1 MENKVVEMT
10 KQTFQGEKSSKTR
23 IITKILNGAIKLWL
37 RSQLS
42 QVYKLEISVDTDD
55 QQLLSGRI
63 PRVSILATK
72 AVYQGIHITRVQLI
86 AQDIHINLGSV
97 IRGQPL
103 RLLSVVH
110 VFGELVINELELNSS
125 LSSPLLSNAINET
138 VLKTIPELGKKYQS
152 IFWNE
157 IALHNQGFI
166 LQGVTQS
173 AGQSESL
180 EVRAKLQLVS
190 GQEIKL
196 TLYKDIYSPW
206 QPGKSE
212 AYPIEEC
219 LHLGSDVDLEELSL
233 ESGQISCRGKIN
245 VNP

>member
-1 MENKVVEMT
+1 MT
-10 KQTFQGEKSSKTR
+10 ERTSDGEKTSKTR
-23 IITKILNGAIKLWL
+23 IVTKILNAAIKLWL

-42 QVYKLEISVDTDD
+42 QVSELEISVDTDD

-63 PRVSILATK
+63 PKVSILATK
-72 AVYQGIHITRVQLI
+72 AVYQGIHITRVQLT
-86 AQDIHINLGSV
+86 AQDIHVNLGSV

-103 RLLSVVH
+103 RLLSVVP
-110 VFGELVINELELNSS
+110 VFGELLINALELNSS
-125 LSSPLLSNAINET
+125 LSSSLLSTAINET
-138 VLKTIPELGKKYQS
+138 VLKTIPELAKKYQS

-166 LQGVTQS
+166 LQGVAQS

-180 EVRAKLQLVS
+180 EIRAKLELVS
-190 GQEIKL
+190 GQQIKL
-196 TLYKDIYSPW
+196 TLYKDIYSLW
-206 QPGKSE
+206 QPAESE
-212 AYPIEEC
+212 IGHIEEF

-233 ESGQISCRGKIN
+233 ESAQIFCRGKIN

>member
-1 MENKVVEMT
+1 MT
-10 KQTFQGEKSSKTR
+10 KRTFQGEKSSKTR
-23 IITKILNGAIKLWL
+23 IITKILNAAIKLWL

-42 QVYKLEISVDTDD
+42 EVSELEIKVDTDD

-63 PRVSILATK
+63 PKVSILATK
-72 AVYQGIHITRVQLI
+72 AVYQGIHITRVQLT
-86 AQDIHINLGSV
+86 AQEIHVNLGSV

-103 RLLSVVH
+103 RLLSVVP
-110 VFGELVINELELNSS
+110 VFGELLINEVELNSS
-125 LSSPLLSNAINET
+125 LPSPLLSHAIKET

-157 IALHNQGFI
+157 IALHTQGFI
-166 LQGVTQS
+166 LQGVAQS
-173 AGQSESL
+173 AGKSESL
-180 EVRAKLQLVS
+180 GVRVKLQLVS

-196 TLYKDIYSPW
+196 TLYKDIYSPC
-206 QPGKSE
+206 QAAEGE
-212 AYPIEEC
+212 IDHIEEL

>member
-1 MENKVVEMT
+1 MT
-10 KQTFQGEKSSKTR
+10 KQTFQGEKSGKTR
-23 IITKILNGAIKLWL
+23 IITKILNAAIKLWL

-42 QVYKLEISVDTDD
+42 QVYELEISVDTDD

-63 PRVSILATK
+63 PKVSILATK
-72 AVYQGIHITRVQLI
+72 AVYQGIHITRVQLT
-86 AQDIHINLGSV
+86 AQDIHVNLGSV

-103 RLLSVVH
+103 RLLSVVP
-110 VFGELVINELELNSS
+110 VFGELLINELELNSS
-125 LSSPLLSNAINET
+125 LSSPLLSHAINET
-138 VLKTIPELGKKYQS
+138 ALKTIPELGKKHQS

-196 TLYKDIYSPW
+196 TLCNGIYSLC
-206 QPGKSE
+206 QPAEGE
-212 AYPIEEC
+212 THPIEEC

-233 ESGQISCRGKIN
+233 ESGQIFCRGKIN

>member
-1 MENKVVEMT
+1 MT
-10 KQTFQGEKSSKTR
+10 ERTSDEEKSSKTR
-23 IITKILNGAIKLWL
+23 IVTRILNAAIKLWL

-42 QVYKLEISVDTDD
+42 QVYELEIGVDTDD

-63 PRVSILATK
+63 PKVSILATK
-72 AVYQGIHITRVQLI
+72 AVYQGIHITRVQLT
-86 AQDIHINLGSV
+86 AQDIHINFGSV
-97 IRGQPL
+97 LRGQPL
-103 RLLSVVH
+103 RLLSVVP
-110 VFGELVINELELNSS
+110 VFGELLINELELNSS
-125 LSSPLLSNAINET
+125 LSSPLLSHAINET

-157 IALHNQGFI
+157 IALHNQGFV

-180 EVRAKLQLVS
+180 EVHAKLQLVS

-196 TLYKDIYSPW
+196 TLYKGMYSSW
-206 QPGKSE
+206 QTEKGE
-212 AYPIEEC
+212 IGYIEEC
-219 LHLGSDVDLEELSL
+219 LHLGSDVDLEELIL